1 MRTAV
6 IAPFFIP
13 HPPPTWF
20 SGLKRVR
27 CVPWTY
33 PGGIKAGGTNYLHG
47 GLLDKGGQVVG
58 ATSASPTPGP
68 TRHNSASLGTLCK
81 GINAFDKTKCACKS

>member
-20 SGLKRVR
+20 SGPKRVR

-33 PGGIKAGGTNYLHG
+33 PGGIKAVQG
-47 GLLDKGGQVVG
+47 KGGQVVG

-68 TRHNSASLGTLCK
+68 TFHSSASLGTLCK